1 MLDGA
6 FGEDGAGF
14 QPQSWF
20 RLPSGTTAEAVAGE
34 TGATVWLKRGH
45 LAVLQTAPRDFAS

>member
-14 QPQSWF
+14 QPQSWLL
-20 RLPSGTTAEAVAGE
+20 LPGGTMAEAVAGE
-34 TGATVWLKRGH
+34 TGTTVWLKRGH
-45 LAVLQTAPRDFAS
+45 LAVPQTAPRDFAS